1 MTRTDRKN
9 LSILLILV
17 MLLMWF
23 SHQFSQ
29 TVVVHAASEYSMDV
43 GTADAHSH
51 DHNHSHDEQPNHQ
64 VAGIEH
70 QHLSGSPDHT
80 HDSVQLPAEIA
91 QPSHLIRTRPDRVH
105 ISLPTSPLYLIDKPP
120 RSHS

>member
-1 MTRTDRKN
+1 MTRSDRKN

-43 GTADAHSH
+43 GSADDLHDHSH
-51 DHNHSHDEQPNHQ
+51 SHEEQPNHQ
-64 VAGIEH
+64 LAGIEH

-80 HDSVQLPAEIA
+80 HDSAQLPAEIA
-91 QPSHLIRTRPDRVH
+91 QSSHLIRIRPDRVH
-105 ISLPTSPLYLIDKPP
+105 ISLPASPLYLIDKPP